1 MEVPAS
7 ESPKMPATEVTPL
20 LHGGSESSSI
30 RSMDDVTS
38 CVTDDATQNLVSG
51 HDLINESASA
61 NKLRIAATFY
71 GFFIVG
77 ATDGAY
83 GVRRFRNIF
92 VFMFY
97 QTR

>member
-1 MEVPAS
+1 
-7 ESPKMPATEVTPL
+7 MPVTEVTPL
-20 LHGGSESSSI
+20 LHGGSESSST
-30 RSMDDVTS
+30 RSTDDVTS
-38 CVTDDATQNLVSG
+38 CVTDHTTQDLVSN
-51 HDLINESASA
+51 HALDNESASA

-83 GVRRFRNIF
+83 GVRRFPKLIT
-92 VFMFY
+92 FMFY